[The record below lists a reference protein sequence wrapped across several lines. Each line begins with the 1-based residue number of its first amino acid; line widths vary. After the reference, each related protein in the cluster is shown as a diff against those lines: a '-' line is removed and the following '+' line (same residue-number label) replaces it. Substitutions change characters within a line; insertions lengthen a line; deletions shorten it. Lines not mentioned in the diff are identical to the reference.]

1 MDKYDKQFDDF
12 LCIRTMED
20 MVEDIEQKLDET
32 GDSLYQATY
41 YKDLVKLFNEVPMEP
56 EVWAEY
62 FSMQITVITARPPV

>member
-32 GDSLYQATY
+32 GDSLYQAT
-41 YKDLVKLFNEVPMEP
+41 
-56 EVWAEY
+56 
-62 FSMQITVITARPPV
+62 